1 MMFLCVERK
10 SIKMLIEADTMIT
23 QSEANRDFGK
33 VCRIVDDNLYA
44 VILRYSEPRYIL
56 VSYDEVGDAM
66 DKLGFDLITKQNN

>member
-1 MMFLCVERK
+1 MERT
-10 SIKMLIEADTMIT
+10 LIEMIVEADNMIT
-23 QSEANRDFGK
+23 QSEANRDFRK

-66 DKLGFDLITKQNN
+66 DRLGFDLITKQNN

>member
-1 MMFLCVERK
+1 MFLCVERK

-56 VSYDEVGDAM
+56 VGYDEVGDAM
-66 DKLGFDLITKQNN
+66 DKLGFDLRLKV